1 LLKGVS
7 IVVENKLEIIR
18 SKVGLSGWYSLNF
31 RLTVTLI
38 QV

>member
-18 SKVGLSGWYSLNF
+18 SKVGLSG
-31 RLTVTLI
+31 
-38 QV
+38 